1 MSVYVIGNLTEE
13 ELKLAFDPS
22 AELTKITKEAR
33 DGYMNGENLFMTAE
47 TEEELWGVIKKFHLP
62 INSTKP
68 VVIISGFDVQ
78 VWGKVVSLLQERGL
92 SIEDVQWLV
101 GVAMNSDE
109 MRDFKIEF
117 QNHMPVAKGGYVELQ
132 ELLEVSTRFVHV
144 KNGQCQSMFVWQPKE
159 KVTER
164 EKTEEIVT
172 LTVKGNSSLAKARRQ
187 AESCTYTF
195 VTAEKRSSRLW
206 LVGGMVNA
214 FQENEA
220 LIGLEADITDFYK
233 DSPVTNMSRITL
245 RKEKEEKLGS
255 LIDLV
260 SMAGKETAVVL
271 EVDYTGW
278 RDTLLALIEKNM
290 CGIVSVRG
298 VTQEEMVQTL
308 KEYEVVDCLCV
319 HMD

>member
-1 MSVYVIGNLTEE
+1 MSVYVFGNLNVE
-13 ELKLAFDPS
+13 ELKMAFDPS
-22 AELTKITKEAR
+22 VELTAITKEAR
-33 DGYMNGENLFMTAE
+33 DGYMNGENLFITAE
-47 TEEELWGVIKKFHLP
+47 TEEELRGIIKKLHLP

-68 VVIISGFDVQ
+68 VVAISGFDMQ
-78 VWGKVVSLLQERGL
+78 VWGKVVLTMQEKEL

-109 MRDFKIEF
+109 MRDFKVEF
-117 QNHMPVAKGGYVELQ
+117 QNHMPVAKGGYAELQ

-144 KNGQCQSMFVWQPKE
+144 KNGQCQNMFVWQPKE
-159 KVTER
+159 KVTKR

-172 LTVKGNSSLAKARRQ
+172 LTVKDNGSLAKARRQ
-187 AESCTYTF
+187 AESCTFTF
-195 VTAEKRSSRLW
+195 VTAEKRNSRLW
-206 LVGGMVNA
+206 LVGGMVHA
-214 FQENEA
+214 FQESEA
-220 LIGLEADITDFYK
+220 LIGLETDVADFYK

-245 RKEKEEKLGS
+245 RKEKEEKVDS
-255 LIDLV
+255 LIHLA
-260 SMAGKETAVVL
+260 STAGKETAVVL

-290 CGIVSVRG
+290 CGVVSVKG

-319 HMD
+319 HLD